1 MMEEIIKLMGHEPIP
16 AKNGTEGI
24 ELALNEKPDLILMDI
39 QMPGI
44 SGLEAMWRIKSDPS
58 TSHIPILAL
67 TAMAMKGDEE
77 KLLGEGFDD
86 YISKPIRLHD
96 VTEKI
101 GRWLR
106 DA

>member
-1 MMEEIIKLMGHEPIP
+1 MMEEIIKLMGHEPIS
-16 AKNGTEGI
+16 ARNGAEGI

-44 SGLEAMWRIKSDPS
+44 NGLEAMRRIKSDPL

-77 KLLGEGFDD
+77 RLLGEGFDD

-106 DA
+106 NA